1 MKENLTLSLQSL
13 ASKYQVILELRQ
25 SGEDF
30 QIILNDKTFF
40 EGNWEDPEIDFK
52 ITLFLAN
59 LESRLEND
67 KNQSPIY
74 QGVTY
79 QIEKPETPEF
89 PELKITYK

>member
-1 MKENLTLSLQSL
+1 MKENFALGLQSL

-25 SGEDF
+25 SGEDL

-59 LESRLEND
+59 LESRLGND

-74 QGVTY
+74 QRETY
-79 QIEKPETPEF
+79 RIEKPETNKF

>member
-1 MKENLTLSLQSL
+1 MRENLALGLQSL
-13 ASKYQVILELRQ
+13 ASKYQVILGMRQ

-59 LESRLEND
+59 LESKLEND
-67 KNQSPIY
+67 KNQSLIY
-74 QGVTY
+74 QGATY
-79 QIEKPETPEF
+79 QIEKPEAPEF
-89 PELKITYK
+89 PELKITH

>member
-13 ASKYQVILELRQ
+13 ASKYQVALGMCQ
-25 SGEDF
+25 SSKDF
-30 QIILNDKTFF
+30 QITLNDKTFF

>member
-1 MKENLTLSLQSL
+1 MKENLALGLQSL
-13 ASKYQVILELRQ
+13 ASKYQVVLGMRQ

-30 QIILNDKTFF
+30 QIILSDKTFF
-40 EGNWEDPEIDFK
+40 EGNWKDPEIDFK

-67 KNQSPIY
+67 KNQSLIY

-79 QIEKPETPEF
+79 QIENPEAPEF
-89 PELKITYK
+89 PELKITY